1 MERRIVTIPPALMR
15 VTGVNWGID
24 WREQGTGASLAGTS
38 NVLIGR
44 LPRWVGD
51 LPLHIPPPLVGQWNA
66 HVAHGRGRLA
76 VFHLRMIDPAVNAHQ
91 VGAALPFAGGATFA
105 GGVGWA
111 NWPIAPCPSGA
122 AAGAEEIVLDETG
135 ISPAIAVGQILSH
148 DGRPFRVTWRMDE
161 GGGLVRLGIEMPL
174 RAAIAANDP
183 VELVGEGYFEPV
195 EPARAADYDLSRSA
209 SPVLRLQEWLGR

>member
-15 VTGVNWGID
+15 VTGVNWDID

-51 LPLHIPPPLVGQWNA
+51 LPLHLPATLVGQWNA

-76 VFHLRMIDPAVNAHQ
+76 VFRLRLIDPAVNAHQ
-91 VGAALPFAGGATFA
+91 AGTALPFSTGATFSS
-105 GGVGWA
+105 GVGWA
-111 NWPIAPCPSGA
+111 HWPFALCPSGA

-148 DGRPFRVTWRMDE
+148 DCRPFRVTWRMDE

-195 EPARAADYDLSRSA
+195 EPAPAASYERRRVA
-209 SPVLRLQEWLGR
+209 RPVLRLQEWLGR